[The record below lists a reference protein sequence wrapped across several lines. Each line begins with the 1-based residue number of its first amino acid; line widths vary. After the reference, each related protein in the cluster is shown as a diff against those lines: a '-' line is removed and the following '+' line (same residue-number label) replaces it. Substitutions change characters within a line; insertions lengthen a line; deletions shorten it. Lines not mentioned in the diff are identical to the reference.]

1 MLNLNENNKY
11 EKKIMIIAGQDV
23 LTLIIVSLISF
34 LSGAVKTILAY
45 TRSKVFPNKL
55 DFVVNIVL
63 SFFIGILSGFVC
75 TYFEVP
81 DNLMYVIVALSAL
94 SAERL
99 LSAIPTIF
107 VKKIEDYVG
116 VTPSREDYDSDPI
129 NNTNKQN

>member
-1 MLNLNENNKY
+1 
-11 EKKIMIIAGQDV
+11 MIIAGQDV

-45 TRSKVFPNKL
+45 TRSRVFPNKL

-116 VTPSREDYDSDPI
+116 VSPSREDYESDPV
-129 NNTNKQN
+129 NHTNKQN